1 MQECRSVADDV
12 VDVDGL
18 PGEGTSIHNRDGSLV
33 ISGAALVVL
42 WDWGQPPAIMY
53 TLLADG
59 SAAYSASS

>member
-42 WDWGQPPAIMY
+42 WDSGQSQAIMY
-53 TLLADG
+53 TLLEG
-59 SAAYSASS
+59 RSSA